1 MKKFLEENKGL
12 LKFYCIAARIVG
24 WVLVCGGTVW
34 FLLYVLCILVVSD
47 AAGEL
52 RWPHTLKNV
61 IYSTSSF
68 VFEFLFPG
76 LIALIVAQLI
86 GYMIANKNKDSR
98 LLQYGEYVLYAYAVL
113 VIGKAVLQYYLWHGI
128 ILEGQGAG
136 GLLFIQP
143 LIVPVAAKVLI
154 IIGLAQALRRVMP
167 VIEEWKTLV

>member
-1 MKKFLEENKGL
+1 MKKFFEENKAL
-12 LKFYCIAARIVG
+12 LKFYNIAARIVG

-68 VFEFLFPG
+68 VFDFLLPG

-86 GYMIANKNKDSR
+86 GYTIANKSKRGR

-113 VIGKAVLQYYLWHGI
+113 VIGKAVMRYYLWHGI
-128 ILEGQGAG
+128 MPEGQS